1 MDEFCW
7 GEMYEGFS
15 CYGGTLHISCK
26 GALED
31 ASAMRGHIGST
42 IVTFDKNG
50 DGDADAVLGDNSC
63 NNLVYY
69 RNGGNSDYAE
79 MDDKD
84 STFPKIRSN
93 STCPH
98 FLQHF

>member
-1 MDEFCW
+1 
-7 GEMYEGFS
+7 MYEGFS